1 MTRRLPSRLYAI
13 ADGGAG
19 RDVVDL
25 TARLLSG
32 GARIVQLRWKDAPA
46 AALFTAGQACRR
58 LTRERGALLL
68 INDRVDV
75 AIACDADGVHLGQSD
90 LPLPAARRLLGEPR
104 WIGVSTHD
112 LPQARAAAGGG
123 ADYIGFGPLFA
134 TGTKTTG
141 YSARGLDRL
150 REVRH
155 AVGVPIVGIGGIDAR
170 LASDTIRAGADAVA
184 MISAIRD
191 APDPCS
197 SVRELLAA
205 IGDDESP

>member
-19 RDVVDL
+19 RDVIDL
-25 TARLLSG
+25 TARLLRG
-32 GARIVQLRWKDAPA
+32 GARIVQLRWKDAAA
-46 AALFTAGQACRR
+46 AALLAAGQTCRR

-90 LPLPAARRLLGEPR
+90 LPLSAARRLLGDTR

-112 LPQARAAAGGG
+112 LVQARAAAEGG

-141 YSARGLDRL
+141 YSARGLDLL

-155 AVGVPIVGIGGIDAR
+155 AVGVPIVGIGGIDPR
-170 LASDTIRAGADAVA
+170 LAPDTIRAGADAVA

-191 APDPCS
+191 APDPS
-197 SVRELLAA
+197 SAVRELLAA
-205 IGDDESP
+205 LGDDEPP